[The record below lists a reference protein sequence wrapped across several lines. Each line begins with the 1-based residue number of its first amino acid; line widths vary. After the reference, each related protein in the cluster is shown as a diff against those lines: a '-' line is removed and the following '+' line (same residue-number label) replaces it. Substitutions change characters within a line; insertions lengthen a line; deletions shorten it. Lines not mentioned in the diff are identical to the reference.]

1 MRDQGT
7 TMASVADNPRLAAA
21 WRDSA
26 AALVERNGS
35 VEVVPLAADGGELCR
50 LRLRLYA
57 APADGSLVVE
67 RPEHL
72 PPDEALTRGDRVEV
86 YVITDRQRLRG
97 RAAVADVGRYRLNGQ
112 TRVAALRLGPVSGVA
127 SAQRRACFRLSTL
140 GLNLT
145 VQGRVESAADGPG
158 TFRGRLLDLSDRGLG
173 VEVSLEPEVA
183 AGLKQRRLGLSL
195 RLPGG
200 DGGGDGVA
208 LDVAGRVVRCI
219 PDGPRRV
226 TLGVQF
232 EFSGMQEQRRVERA
246 IQEFSTRQQR
256 KQLQRLSGVG

>member
-1 MRDQGT
+1 MAT
-7 TMASVADNPRLAAA
+7 TADNPRLAAA
-21 WRDSA
+21 WRESA
-26 AALVERNGS
+26 KSLAEQNGS
-35 VEVVPLAADGGELCR
+35 VEVVPLAADGAELCR

-57 APADGSLVVE
+57 VTADGSLVVE

-72 PPDEALTRGDRVEV
+72 PPDEALTRGDRVDV
-86 YVITDRQRLRG
+86 YCITDRQRLRG
-97 RAAVADVGRYRLNGQ
+97 RASVADVGRFRLNAQ

-145 VQGRVESAADGPG
+145 VRGRVEGGADGPAAL
-158 TFRGRLLDLSDRGLG
+158 RGRLLDLSDRGLG
-173 VEVSLEPEVA
+173 VEVSLEPDA
-183 AGLKQRRLGLSL
+183 AAELKQRRLAWSL

-200 DGGGDGVA
+200 DREGGDGVA
-208 LDVAGRVVRCI
+208 LEVAGRVVRCI

-232 EFSGMQEQRRVERA
+232 EFAGLQEQRRVERL
-246 IQEFSTRQQR
+246 IQQFSTRQQR